1 MTKLDK
7 ETMQPILIVVTLALI
22 VWQMFSLNYFN
33 IENSDGVVGYTMGLY
48 LTDRTPGLKK
58 DSPSGEVLKNELAC
72 MGMQG
77 LDQLNYCNGL
87 FVMEK
92 LHVVLVVLLLLSIV
106 PKCRANLALLLPI
119 MLLLTTIFVFALFSV
134 KRDEILTLER
144 GSENGSD
151 VMSRYGESFWINVV
165 LMLVSLGML
174 YLYKMKK

>member
-1 MTKLDK
+1 
-7 ETMQPILIVVTLALI
+7 
-22 VWQMFSLNYFN
+22 
-33 IENSDGVVGYTMGLY
+33 
-48 LTDRTPGLKK
+48 
-58 DSPSGEVLKNELAC
+58 
-72 MGMQG
+72 
-77 LDQLNYCNGL
+77 
-87 FVMEK
+87 
-92 LHVVLVVLLLLSIV
+92 
-106 PKCRANLALLLPI
+106 

>member
-33 IENSDGVVGYTMGLY
+33 IENSDGVKYTMGLY
-48 LTDRTPGLKK
+48 LKDRTPGLKK
-58 DSPSGEVLKNELAC
+58 DSPAGEVVKNELAC

-92 LHVVLVVLLLLSIV
+92 LHIVLVVLLLLSIV

-134 KRDEILTLER
+134 KRDEELTLER